1 MSDYISRQDAIDAIE
16 LSMTVFVF
24 DEMTIKEVLKEIA
37 DNTKEIA
44 ISRIK
49 HLPSADA
56 VHGEWIRVGHDIYE
70 CSLCHQNV
78 MTKDIDCY
86 SYCHRCG
93 AKMKGGDAE
102 VRNDR
107 TYINEPYM
115 QQSRHDDGRMT
126 REEAI
131 ELLED
136 LDGAIEDNHGRDY
149 DEAFR
154 MAIEA
159 LTFEEYGL
167 TCKTCA
173 DRNMCIMSAPD
184 GQWKACEDYRPL
196 TEEIA
201 IEFLQDSGW
210 LPNHDKEI
218 GNPSMVVRC
227 KDCRHHGMADCPMWD
242 GAITEDYMW
251 CYFGERREE

>member
-1 MSDYISRQDAIDAIE
+1 
-16 LSMTVFVF
+16 
-24 DEMTIKEVLKEIA
+24 
-37 DNTKEIA
+37 
-44 ISRIK
+44 
-49 HLPSADA
+49 
-56 VHGEWIRVGHDIYE
+56 
-70 CSLCHQNV
+70 
-78 MTKDIDCY
+78 
-86 SYCHRCG
+86 
-93 AKMKGGDAE
+93 
-102 VRNDR
+102 
-107 TYINEPYM
+107 
-115 QQSRHDDGRMT
+115 MT

-227 KDCRHHGMADCPMWD
+227 KDCRHAHECHKSVQYTRNEPRTVTIGYSP
-242 GAITEDYMW
+242 IEW
-251 CYFGERREE
+251 CSHGERRKE